1 MVDNKAAKVDLNSQ
15 DFHDDLEA
23 KLEPTLRDVPPKKEV
38 KKPAENKAEEK
49 LTVEDLQ
56 KKYDDLIKEK
66 DNISVRYDASSK
78 EGKRL
83 AQEMEDYNKIKDFTP
98 LLSRI
103 GNDEKLQQLIENH
116 IKGETPEEKID
127 LDEAL
132 TSEEAFRKA
141 VSKEAARTVA
151 SELDKR
157 LGIERERTDRERK
170 ETQRRDDER
179 RFQTEH
185 GLTDE
190 KMEEFKE
197 KMKGVK
203 LTHEH
208 LWQLTMGE
216 ELKAKKE
223 QNITNEKLLQLLKT
237 QGLPKSLASLSSRED
252 EVSEVDDIFN
262 SLKKVDTSVED
273 LLGD

>member
-1 MVDNKAAKVDLNSQ
+1 MADNKAKTVDLDSEE
-15 DFHDDLEA
+15 FHANLE
-23 KLEPTLRDVPPKKEV
+23 KELEPTLRDDPPKKEV

-49 LTVEDLQ
+49 PTVEELQ
-56 KKYDDLIKEK
+56 KKYDELIKEK
-66 DNISVRYDASSK
+66 ENIAVRYDASSK

-83 AQEMEDYNKIKDFTP
+83 AQEMEELNKLKPYEP

-103 GNDEKLQQLIENH
+103 GNDEKLQQLIESH
-116 IKGETPEEKID
+116 IKGEAKEEKID

-151 SELDKR
+151 AELDKR
-157 LGIERERTDRERK
+157 LGIERERNDRERR
-170 ETQRRDDER
+170 ESQRREDER
-179 RFQTEH
+179 RFQREH

-237 QGLPKSLASLSSRED
+237 QGLPKSLASLSSKED

-262 SLKKVDTSVED
+262 ALSKVDSSVD
-273 LLGD
+273 SMLGE